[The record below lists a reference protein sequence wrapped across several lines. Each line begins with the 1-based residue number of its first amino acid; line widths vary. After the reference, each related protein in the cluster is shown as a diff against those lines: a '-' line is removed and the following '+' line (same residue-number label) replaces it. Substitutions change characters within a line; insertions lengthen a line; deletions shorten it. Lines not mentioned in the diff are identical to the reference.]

1 MMKQKLC
8 YFMCFWGNSRLKSEI
23 SIIGV
28 LTFLLLQTPNSLLWG
43 QKFLQI
49 EKSGSLRT
57 QKIPVGEVLTYRFQ
71 GDETWYTGEI
81 VRLLPEDSIVL
92 FHNRFVKVGQIQA
105 FRYARRAPASLGK
118 SLFWFGAAWSAL
130 AIVGTATD
138 DVGKLGVPDYRWSD
152 AAISGTA
159 IGTSWLLPRL
169 FKYRIVR
176 FGHKK
181 RLRILDLDPQG

>member
-1 MMKQKLC
+1 MKQQLSDFRHFL
-8 YFMCFWGNSRLKSEI
+8 YPLRLWPAFFAAVLAC
-23 SIIGV
+23 V
-28 LTFLLLQTPNSLLWG
+28 LTGIPGSRLWG

-57 QKIPVGEVLTYRFQ
+57 QKIPVGEVLTYRLE

-92 FHNRFVKVGQIQA
+92 FHNRFVQIGEINA
-105 FRYARRAPASLGK
+105 FRYARRAPASLSQ
-118 SLFWFGAAWSAL
+118 SLFWFGLGWSAL

-152 AAISGTA
+152 AGVTA
-159 IGTSWLLPRL
+159 TSVGTSWLLPRL
-169 FKYRIVR
+169 FKYRYVR

-181 RLRILDLDPQG
+181 RLRILDLDPL